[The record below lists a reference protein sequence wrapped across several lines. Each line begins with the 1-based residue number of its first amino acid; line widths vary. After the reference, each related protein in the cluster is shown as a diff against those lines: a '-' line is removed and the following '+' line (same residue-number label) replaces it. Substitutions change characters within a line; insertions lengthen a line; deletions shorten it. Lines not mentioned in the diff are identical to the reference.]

1 MDQGQPVARPPFRG
15 FRPTPRVRR
24 RGDTQGAGGQRP
36 VGPPQGPEAGPP
48 TSEPE
53 PPSWPGAAAPR
64 CLRGANTTEEGRN
77 DIPAMLTTVSSRAKT
92 PERLREGPR
101 GRNVARDGYR
111 GPPSLRGLR
120 KTKHKLSSF
129 ILLVGKHPAISDSSS
144 LKTRAADG
152 WRYDR
157 QPRARPCLPSSASFD
172 PESGSHGGCFLPA
185 LQTGLEL
192 RWFLE
197 NHPNSKVT
205 SRSEQRP

>member
-1 MDQGQPVARPPFRG
+1 
-15 FRPTPRVRR
+15 
-24 RGDTQGAGGQRP
+24 
-36 VGPPQGPEAGPP
+36 
-48 TSEPE
+48 
-53 PPSWPGAAAPR
+53 
-64 CLRGANTTEEGRN
+64 
-77 DIPAMLTTVSSRAKT
+77 MLTTVSSRAKT
-92 PERLREGPR
+92 SERLREGPR

-120 KTKHKLSSF
+120 KTKHNLSSF
-129 ILLVGKHPAISDSSS
+129 VLLVGKHPAISDSSI

-157 QPRARPCLPSSASFD
+157 QPWARPCLPSSASFD
-172 PESGSHGGCFLPA
+172 PESGSRGGCFLPA

-205 SRSEQRP
+205 SRSEQRPCVERRKMPEASPSLGWRREKGTRSSGEGWRAGSQRCGLPPAPEVLCQV

>member
-1 MDQGQPVARPPFRG
+1 M
-15 FRPTPRVRR
+15 
-24 RGDTQGAGGQRP
+24 
-36 VGPPQGPEAGPP
+36 
-48 TSEPE
+48 
-53 PPSWPGAAAPR
+53 
-64 CLRGANTTEEGRN
+64 NTTEEGRN

-92 PERLREGPR
+92 SERLREGPR

-120 KTKHKLSSF
+120 KTKHNLSSF
-129 ILLVGKHPAISDSSS
+129 ILLVGKHPAISDSSI

-172 PESGSHGGCFLPA
+172 PESGSRGGCFLPA

-192 RWFLE
+192 RVVLRKS
-197 NHPNSKVT
+197 SKQQGDIEIGAAT
-205 SRSEQRP
+205 LRRAAQGARSFPEPGMAKGEGDEELR